1 MADFEE
7 LYMEHFQHVYRF
19 IFSLCRDVAL
29 AEEITQET
37 FYKALTHLDQFKG
50 ECKLYVWLC
59 QIAKNTYLTYVAK
72 QKRTVSDDG
81 TITFLSHETEN
92 VENKFFD
99 KETAG
104 YLHKLLHEMDEP
116 YKEVF
121 SLRVFGELPFDQI
134 GELFGKSAS
143 WARVIFYR
151 GKATLR
157 RKLDEHSM

>member
-7 LYMEHFQHVYRF
+7 LYTEHFQHVYRF
-19 IFSLCRDVAL
+19 IFSLCRDAAL

-59 QIAKNTYLTYVAK
+59 QIAKNTYLTYAAK
-72 QKRTVSDDG
+72 QRCTGSDDEMLA
-81 TITFLSHETEN
+81 TLSHETDN

-134 GELFGKSAS
+134 GDLFGKSAR
-143 WARVIFYR
+143 WARVVFYR
-151 GKATLR
+151 GKKELR
-157 RKLDEHSM
+157 RRLDESSM

>member
-7 LYMEHFQHVYRF
+7 LYTEQFQNVYRF
-19 IFSLCRDVAL
+19 IFSLCRDAAL
-29 AEEITQET
+29 AEDITQET
-37 FYKALTHLDQFKG
+37 FCKALTNLDKFRG
-50 ECKLYVWLC
+50 DCKLYVWLC
-59 QIAKNTYLTYVAK
+59 QIAKNTYLTHTAK
-72 QKRTVSDDG
+72 QHRMVSDDD
-81 TITFLSHETEN
+81 TLEVLSHETDN

-121 SLRVFGELPFDQI
+121 SLRVFGELPFEQI

-151 GKATLR
+151 GKTTLR
-157 RKLDEHSM
+157 RKLDENSM